1 MEKTCLING
10 KINSG
15 KTTGIIY
22 KEVEE
27 FLASN
32 ENILILD
39 PKEEYLNQFNE
50 ELKDYNKVII
60 NLKNNDLSNNYNP
73 FLLPYKYYKEGNK
86 DTCIEL
92 LERICKTIFIDDN
105 SIESDPFWT
114 NSACDLCM
122 SLMLII
128 MEHASSKQV
137 NLGSLSLALDGLLEK
152 DLIKEYFDKLDK
164 TSEAF
169 ISGSSIIYAPL
180 ETRTSIISV
189 SKQKLKEYTLRPS
202 LLALTNLTNFEIKE
216 KTAIIIVLNQNL
228 KNRNNLGNMLIEE
241 IYFRTK
247 TEELKMNF
255 ILDNIDFINKL
266 DCLTSLINN
275 PKNNLIIASRDLD
288 NLKNVYPK
296 GTFNVVLEEKTA
308 LNEELVN
315 QKKAVIKFPK
325 TKITKDYF
333 EINKY
338 LSNE

>member
-1 MEKTCLING
+1 M
-10 KINSG
+10 
-15 KTTGIIY
+15 
-22 KEVEE
+22 
-27 FLASN
+27 
-32 ENILILD
+32 
-39 PKEEYLNQFNE
+39 
-50 ELKDYNKVII
+50 
-60 NLKNNDLSNNYNP
+60 
-73 FLLPYKYYKEGNK
+73 
-86 DTCIEL
+86 
-92 LERICKTIFIDDN
+92 
-105 SIESDPFWT
+105 
-114 NSACDLCM
+114 
-122 SLMLII
+122 
-128 MEHASSKQV
+128 
-137 NLGSLSLALDGLLEK
+137 
-152 DLIKEYFDKLDK
+152 
-164 TSEAF
+164 
-169 ISGSSIIYAPL
+169 
-180 ETRTSIISV
+180 
-189 SKQKLKEYTLRPS
+189 
-202 LLALTNLTNFEIKE
+202 ALTNLTNFEIKE